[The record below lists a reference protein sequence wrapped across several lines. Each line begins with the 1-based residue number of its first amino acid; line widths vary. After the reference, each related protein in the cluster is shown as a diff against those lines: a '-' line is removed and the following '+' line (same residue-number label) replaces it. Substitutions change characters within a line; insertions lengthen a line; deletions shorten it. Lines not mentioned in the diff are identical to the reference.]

1 MINFELSMWSLV
13 KADHFDM
20 SFRIDRMITYLSE
33 LGELWSKYVKAGHF
47 DMSFRPLFG
56 HIVI

>member
-1 MINFELSMWSLV
+1 
-13 KADHFDM
+13 M